1 MNNRAYYFLR
11 KNKLRLMMNTLRQ
24 WWMSLL
30 GILITGVLT
39 VNQVIQS
46 FDSVEQFLVFCSKN
60 RMYVYGIVACFC
72 FIRIYCIKNPV
83 FKLNAATL
91 LYFYNTDHLTKLL
104 ERKKCISFLLHASL
118 SFGVA
123 LCVHEFSFHRFLAL
137 DALKLLFFL
146 RSSWLIAWIYYQK
159 VGMERIISGL
169 VFPIMLPL
177 LFFENLFPLIVCGL
191 AYIAVLFYAGK
202 YLTLN
207 FPKYFSRMCY
217 IDQVEAAQSQNNLIE
232 MARIAEENRPAN
244 VSGVKLQH
252 FPLSKRTALFAE
264 SVLDVIRTQNQIWI
278 VVITF
283 PLVGW
288 LLVNTSVL
296 DSMSFSIDP
305 LMVSILATILT
316 MVAFTSV
323 FQVISEKILKMVRK
337 KTVGLELPYT
347 DAHIFWAYFLI
358 ATIMNL
364 ILTIVLDLIYVSFS
378 LGSLGLFLVANAAY
392 LLMSYSTIYSP
403 KFGGILSAVSGM
415 GLFTC
420 ILFHCM
426 V

>member
-1 MNNRAYYFLR
+1 MNNQAYYFLR
-11 KNKLRLMMNTLRQ
+11 KNKLRLMMNTLRH

-46 FDSVEQFLVFCSKN
+46 FASVEQFLVFCSKN
-60 RMYVYGIVACFC
+60 RMYVYGIVACLC

-91 LYFYNTDHLTKLL
+91 LYFYNTDYLTKLL

-118 SFGVA
+118 SLGVT
-123 LCVHEFSFHRFLAL
+123 LCVHEFSFHRFFVL

-146 RSSWLIAWIYYQK
+146 RSSWLIAWICYHK
-159 VGMERIISGL
+159 VGVGRIISGL

-191 AYIAVLFYAGK
+191 VYIAVLFYAEK

-207 FPKYFSRMCY
+207 FPKYYSRMYY
-217 IDQVEAAQSQNNLIE
+217 IDQVEAAQSQNNLVE

-252 FPLSKRTALFAE
+252 FQLSKRTALFAK
-264 SVLDVIRTQNQIWI
+264 SVLDLIRTQNQIWI
-278 VVITF
+278 VVISF
-283 PLVGW
+283 PLAGW

-296 DSMSFSIDP
+296 DSLSFSIDP
-305 LMVSILATILT
+305 LMVAILATILT

-323 FQVISEKILKMVRK
+323 FQVISEQILKMIRK

-347 DAHIFWAYFLI
+347 NAHIFWAYLPI
-358 ATIMNL
+358 AMITNL
-364 ILTIVLDLIYVSFS
+364 ILTIGLDLIYVSLSLES
-378 LGSLGLFLVANAAY
+378 LGFFIVANISY
-392 LLMSYSTIYSP
+392 LLTSCSIVYSP
-403 KFGGILSAVSGM
+403 KCRGILSAVSGT
-415 GLFTC
+415 GLVVC
-420 ILFHCM
+420 ILFHYM

>member
-1 MNNRAYYFLR
+1 MNNQAYYFLR
-11 KNKLRLMMNTLRQ
+11 KNKLRRMMNTLRH
-24 WWMSLL
+24 WWMSIL
-30 GILITGVLT
+30 GILITGALT
-39 VNQVIQS
+39 VYQVIQS

-60 RMYVYGIVACFC
+60 RMYVYGIVACLC

-83 FKLNAATL
+83 FKINAATL

-104 ERKKCISFLLHASL
+104 ERNKCISFLFHVSL
-118 SFGVA
+118 SLGVA
-123 LCVHEFSFHRFLAL
+123 LCLHEFTFHSFLVL

-146 RSSWLIAWIYYQK
+146 RSSCLIAWIYYHK
-159 VGMERIISGL
+159 VGMGHIISGL

-191 AYIAVLFYAGK
+191 VYIAVLFYAEK

-207 FPKYFSRMCY
+207 FPKYYSRMCF
-217 IDQVEAAQSQNNLIE
+217 IDQVEAAQSQNNLVE

-252 FPLSKRTALFAE
+252 FHLTKKTALFAK
-264 SVLDVIRTQNQIWI
+264 SVLDVIRTQKQIWI
-278 VVITF
+278 VTIAF

-305 LMVSILATILT
+305 LMVSILATMLT
-316 MVAFTSV
+316 MVAFTSI

-347 DAHIFWAYFLI
+347 DAHIFWAYLPI
-358 ATIMNL
+358 AMIMNL
-364 ILTIVLDLIYVSFS
+364 ILTIVLDLIYLSFS
-378 LGSLGLFLVANAAY
+378 LGSLGLFIVANAAY
-392 LLMSYSTIYSP
+392 LLMSYSTVYSP
-403 KFGGILSAVSGM
+403 KFRGILSAVSGI
-415 GLFTC
+415 GLLVC
-420 ILFHCM
+420 ILFHYM